1 MTCGRTSS
9 CRSGISCHRRQR
21 GRLSGVAALKQ
32 KTSSEG
38 PRTARCSQPS
48 SDGHD
53 GGISRRRGYA
63 IKRGVRCCFGGK
75 NPRSIV
81 GTPVR
86 STARGAASRGSVSGQ
101 VREWGTK
108 INVGS
113 RPGCPTGHQVRRPRD
128 HVHFVWFVRNR
139 VCHPP
144 TPIAQLAAGAAA
156 TNSHVDIDTVRIALN
171 RLAPTLDLL
180 VRPRGRPR
188 KKR

>member
-63 IKRGVRCCFGGK
+63 IKRGVRCCFGERIRDQSWVR
-75 NPRSIV
+75 RS
-81 GTPVR
+81 GRQRAARRLAVR
-86 STARGAASRGSVSGQ
+86 SAARSGSGERRSTWVPDPEALPATRYGDHGTTCTSFGSFETVCATRLRRSRNWCF
-101 VREWGTK
+101 R
-108 INVGS
+108 
-113 RPGCPTGHQVRRPRD
+113 H
-128 HVHFVWFVRNR
+128 
-139 VCHPP
+139 
-144 TPIAQLAAGAAA
+144 
-156 TNSHVDIDTVRIALN
+156 
-171 RLAPTLDLL
+171 
-180 VRPRGRPR
+180 
-188 KKR
+188 

>member
-63 IKRGVRCCFGGK
+63 IKRGVRCCFGERIRDQSWVR
-75 NPRSIV
+75 RS
-81 GTPVR
+81 GRQRAARRLAVR
-86 STARGAASRGSVSGQ
+86 SAARSGSGE
-101 VREWGTK
+101 RK

-113 RPGCPTGHQVRRPRD
+113 RPGGPTGHQVRRPRD